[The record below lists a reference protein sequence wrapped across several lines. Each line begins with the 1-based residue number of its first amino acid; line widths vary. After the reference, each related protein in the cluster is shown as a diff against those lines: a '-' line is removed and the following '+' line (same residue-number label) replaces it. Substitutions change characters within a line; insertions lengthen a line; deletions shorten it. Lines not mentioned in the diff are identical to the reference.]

1 MIKYLLLVCIM
12 YLMRPNISDRN
23 IDRLKSYAKEKMEIE
38 SDSWKRRYQESYTVR
53 TTKGAVGDFGVT
65 IDDVLDHLLSEAGF

>member
-1 MIKYLLLVCIM
+1 MIKYLFETCIK

-23 IDRLKSYAKEKMEIE
+23 IDRLKSYAKERMEIE

-53 TTKGAVGDFGVT
+53 TTKGAVGEFGVT
-65 IDDVLDHLLSEAGF
+65 IDDVLDQLLSEAGF